1 MLASLHKAIG
11 INRFDRRAS
20 DTEGW
25 SQEAVFDR
33 PTIFHHAQSVQAL
46 MLLKVGVH
54 SLEQSSEAFIKG
66 IA

>member
-1 MLASLHKAIG
+1 MLAPLHKAIA

-33 PTIFHHAQSVQAL
+33 PTIFHHDQSVQAP
-46 MLLKVGVH
+46 MRIKVGVH
-54 SLEQSSEAFIKG
+54 SLEQSSEAVINGF
-66 IA
+66 A